1 MTDENTSVEAPAP
14 IDPTPDAEAARGAVE
29 AALDAVIDG
38 AETDEVQHALAA
50 AMSATNRA
58 ADKCHA
64 MQFSLGQIH
73 RAAIW
78 DFTRELAAAL
88 ERYEREE
95 AKTDEERRAYAKVRA
110 LMESINGEVEFSYEV
125 NRLL

>member
-1 MTDENTSVEAPAP
+1 MTDENASVEAPAP
-14 IDPTPDAEAARGAVE
+14 IDPTPEAEAARAAVE
-29 AALDAVIDG
+29 AAMDAIIDG
-38 AETDEVQHALAA
+38 AETDEAHHALAA
-50 AMSATNRA
+50 AMVASNKAV
-58 ADKCHA
+58 DKCHA
-64 MQFSLGQIH
+64 MQFSLGQLH